1 MDQNIARNANS
12 PSTGRKRLIPLLW
25 AGLVASLGALLL
37 FPASAFAETAPWVAE
52 KAAEKGGFVGGFEHF
67 VSELGRFVFYPVGP
81 SSFQLPLVIL
91 VLVLGGI
98 FYTIY
103 MGFINIRGFG
113 HAVQITRGVY
123 DSPDDPG
130 EIPHFQALTSALSAT
145 VGLGNIAGVA
155 VAVGMGGPGAV
166 FWMLIIAFFGMTAK
180 FVECSLAQVWRTVDD
195 EGSVHGGPMYY
206 LSIGL
211 KERGY
216 GLLGKILGGLFAVCI
231 IGGAFGGGN
240 MFQAN
245 QSYELAAKQV
255 PFLAANSWLYGVI
268 LAALVGLV
276 IIGGIKRIGAATS
289 RIVPLMA
296 GIYILACLI
305 IIVMNL
311 DKLPGV
317 LSSIV
322 TEAFSGS
329 AMAGG
334 VIGALILGMQRAVFS
349 NEAGVGSAA
358 IAHSAAKT
366 DEPIREGMVAMLG
379 PFIDTI
385 VICLMTATV
394 LLITRPPELTDYWR
408 ASTAVHEIQ
417 QVVNTAP
424 EGEAKKNAEA
434 LLEKKHA
441 LVNGTPWMSMDDL
454 VLLYDDSKL
463 NADHAACGAG
473 GADAKEACSRRDAT
487 LNYLKTKRNSIA
499 TQKTSDGTV
508 QYKVLGK
515 KRGSAITSSAFGSV
529 IPWFPVILSLVVFLF
544 AYSTMISWSYYGEKG
559 WVYLFGPKTLILYR
573 ILFLGAVVLG
583 SVASLGAVLDFSD
596 YMIFLCAFP
605 NIIGGVILSPVVRK
619 GLSDYWGRYQSGE
632 MKRYK

>member
-1 MDQNIARNANS
+1 MEQITALDERS
-12 PSTGRKRLIPLLW
+12 PGVGKKRLFSPIWL
-25 AGLVASLGALLL
+25 GLCTFVASIFLV
-37 FPASAFAETAPWVAE
+37 PANAFAEAAPWVAE
-52 KAAEKGGFVGGFEHF
+52 KAAEKGGFVGGFEQF
-67 VSELGRFVFYPVGP
+67 VAELGRYVFYPVGP
-81 SSFQLPLVIL
+81 SSFQIPLVIL
-91 VLVLGGI
+91 VLVLGGV

-103 MGFINIRGFG
+103 MGLINLRGFG
-113 HAVQITRGVY
+113 HAIQITRGVY

-166 FWMLIIAFFGMTAK
+166 FWMLVIAFFGMTAK

-195 EGSVHGGPMYY
+195 DGTVHGGPMYY

-211 KERGY
+211 KERGF
-216 GLLGKILGGLFAVCI
+216 GLLGKFLGALFAVCI

-255 PFLAANSWLYGVI
+255 PFLAANSWVYGVI
-268 LAALVGLV
+268 LASLVGLV

-305 IIVMNL
+305 IIFMNL
-311 DKLPGV
+311 GKLPGV

-334 VIGALILGMQRAVFS
+334 VMGALILGMQRAVFS

-394 LLITRPPELTDYWR
+394 LLITRPPELTDYWG
-408 ASTAVHEIQ
+408 ANTDVYEAQAMVAQSTDAD
-417 QVVNTAP
+417 
-424 EGEAKKNAEA
+424 KKQNEEN
-434 LLEKKHA
+434 LEKKQA
-441 LVNGTPWMSMDDL
+441 LVTGTPWMGVDDL
-454 VLLYDDSKL
+454 VRLYDDKKL
-463 NADHAACGAG
+463 NADHAACGGG
-473 GADAKEACSRRDAT
+473 GADAEAACKRRDGT
-487 LNYLKTKRNSIA
+487 LNYLQKTRNSIA
-499 TQKTSDGTV
+499 TKKTKDGTV
-508 QYKVLGK
+508 QYKVIAK

-529 IPWFPVILSLVVFLF
+529 IPWFPIILSLVVFLF
-544 AYSTMISWSYYGEKG
+544 AYSTMISWCYYGEKG
-559 WVYLFGPKTLILYR
+559 WIYLFGPKTLILYR
-573 ILFLGAVVLG
+573 LLFLGAVVLG

-605 NIIGGVILSPVVRK
+605 NIIGGVILSPVIRK
-619 GLSDYWGRYQSGE
+619 GLSDYWGRYKAGE